1 MIQLNGKCK
10 EKFLEWYWNEWFD
23 DKERNYYEE
32 KEIAVKALYT
42 TDTVFLNA
50 LIIEFFDYKNIF
62 IEVSGIFYQGF
73 EPEFNYNIQE
83 KGTLNGING
92 EVFNSR
98 QEATIQAI
106 KKANEIYNERFK

>member
-1 MIQLNGKCK
+1 MILNGKAK
-10 EKFLEWYWNEWFD
+10 EEFEKWYWNEWFD

-50 LIIEFFDYKNIF
+50 LIIEFFDSVDIYIYLETATYVLKPNFRYKI
-62 IEVSGIFYQGF
+62 ITDDDTIIGF
-73 EPEFNYNIQE
+73 KE
-83 KGTLNGING
+83 
-92 EVFNSR
+92 NSR

-106 KKANEIYNERFK
+106 KKANDLYNNTDKV

>member
-1 MIQLNGKCK
+1 MILTGICK

-50 LIIEFFDYKNIF
+50 LIIEFFDSVDIYIYLETATYVLKPNFRYKI
-62 IEVSGIFYQGF
+62 ITDDDTIIGF
-73 EPEFNYNIQE
+73 KE
-83 KGTLNGING
+83 
-92 EVFNSR
+92 NSR

-106 KKANEIYNERFK
+106 KKANDLYNNTDKV

>member
-50 LIIEFFDYKNIF
+50 LIIEFFDEQKIIILIDFIGGDFCYTIKDYLTSKSECKKYYGLNYK
-62 IEVSGIFYQGF
+62 
-73 EPEFNYNIQE
+73 
-83 KGTLNGING
+83 
-92 EVFNSR
+92 SR